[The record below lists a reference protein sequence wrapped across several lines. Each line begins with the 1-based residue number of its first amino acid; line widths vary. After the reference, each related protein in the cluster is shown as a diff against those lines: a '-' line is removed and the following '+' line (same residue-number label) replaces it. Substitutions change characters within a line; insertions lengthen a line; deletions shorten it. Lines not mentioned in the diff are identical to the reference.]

1 MLGFVGQ
8 WSHALAAILF
18 GAFALWNSAKALG
31 NFQLRALVTAALLT
45 SLWGLSV
52 AMNGEFSLVSLIAEH
67 CRNLGWLAYMYILWR
82 QGGAEGQ
89 ARTVAALYLVVG
101 AVILLCT
108 LADAIS
114 AGFDGSRDVG
124 DASFF
129 VMTILRIMVSVAA
142 LMLVHNLYTA
152 ATPEARTALR
162 IPMVA
167 LAAMWTYDLN
177 LYTISYLTRSW
188 SVELLQLRGVA
199 LSAIAPILALATHRG
214 GTIKVRLSRTITFQ
228 SLGLVSIGAY
238 LMAMV
243 LVTSALQMFGGDYA
257 RLGQVGFVF
266 LASIAALVLVPSR
279 KFRAWLRVKVAKHLF
294 AHRYDYRAEWMRFTA
309 TLGRPDDDASPL
321 DIRAIQ
327 AIADITESRG
337 GMLLV
342 PDGSGGL
349 IPQTLWN
356 WDGIELPAQA
366 RLTGVDP
373 LFGDSGRVLELDTV
387 RAEDGE
393 DARLLPSWLLD
404 APDSWAIVPLIHFDT
419 LSGAVVLATPPI
431 NRALDWEDFDLLRIA
446 GRQVASYLAEAR
458 GEEALSDA
466 RRFDEFNRRF
476 AFIMH
481 DIKNLVSQ
489 LSLVAR
495 NAERH
500 ADNPEF
506 RADMIATLQS
516 SVARM
521 NDLLARLSQHN
532 KGKAETLRP
541 IALGPI
547 IAELAKARRAQHPVI
562 ISGDLDLFAEADSL
576 RLEQALG
583 HLLQNAIDA
592 SPPAEPV
599 SILVRAEG
607 EELAVDVMDRGKGMS
622 AAFIRDKLFKPFAS
636 TKDNG
641 FGVGAFEARTL
652 VIAMGG
658 RLQVTSREGEGSQFT
673 IFLKLARQHRHQ
685 PEARAA

>member
-1 MLGFVGQ
+1 MLGFIGQ
-8 WSHALAAILF
+8 WSHALAASLF
-18 GAFALWNSAKALG
+18 AAFALWNGAKAVG

-67 CRNLGWLAYMYILWR
+67 CRNLGWLAYMFVLWR
-82 QGGAEGQ
+82 QGGADAQG
-89 ARTVAALYLVVG
+89 RTVAALYLVVG
-101 AVILLCT
+101 AVVLLCT
-108 LADAIS
+108 LADSVS
-114 AGFDGSRDVG
+114 AGFEGTLEVG

-142 LMLVHNLYTA
+142 LVLVHNLYTA

-188 SVELLQLRGVA
+188 SVELLHLRGVA
-199 LSAIAPILALATHRG
+199 LSAIAPILALAVHRG
-214 GTIKVRLSRTITFQ
+214 GAIKVRLSRTVTFQ

-266 LASIAALVLVPSR
+266 LASIAALVLLPSR

-294 AHRYDYRAEWMRFTA
+294 AHRYDYRAEWMRFTT
-309 TLGRPDDDASPL
+309 TLGRPDEDASPL
-321 DIRAIQ
+321 DVRAIK

-342 PDGSGGL
+342 PDEAGGL

-356 WDGIELPAQA
+356 WDEIELPAQA
-366 RLTGVDP
+366 RLSELGQ
-373 LFGDSGRVLELDTV
+373 LFGDQGRVLELDKV
-387 RAEDGE
+387 RSEDGE
-393 DARLLPSWLLD
+393 ESRLLPSWLLD

-419 LSGAVVLATPPI
+419 LSGAVVLASPPI

-532 KGKAETLRP
+532 KGKAETLSAVAP
-541 IALGPI
+541 GPI
-547 IAELAKARRAQHPVI
+547 IDALAKARRAQHPVI
-562 ISGDLDLFAEADSL
+562 LSGDLGLFAEADPL

-599 SILVRAEG
+599 SITVRAEG
-607 EELAVDVMDRGKGMS
+607 EELVIDIVDRGSGMS

-652 VIAMGG
+652 IVAMGG
-658 RLQVTSREGEGSQFT
+658 RLHVTSREGDGSHFT
-673 IFLKLARQHRHQ
+673 VTLKLAHHQRHQ
-685 PEARAA
+685 PQVRAA